1 MSKLK
6 VLPLLRK
13 LKAEIKAEVGNFLKK
28 PTLEVVV
35 VGESPAS
42 FLYVRNIQ
50 QKAKQLGIDC
60 KIASFPSSVTLKE
73 LKEKM
78 QALADDSKVDG
89 IMLQRPLPLGINL
102 DDLLK
107 IIPADKDVEGV
118 VDENLG
124 KIISGVEA
132 PVPCTAK
139 AVFDLIKEHNLLQ
152 FGKKVVI
159 MGISTLVGKPLLN
172 WIAYH
177 GGVQVTMIDIN
188 TPNPWDYTRQADVL
202 VVAIGCPREVKA
214 DYLKPGAVVIDVGI
228 NQITV
233 DGYEQ
238 VVGDVDFAD
247 CESVASAISVVP
259 GGVGRVTTYCIFKNL
274 LFLCN
279 QRNIN
284 LRK

>member
-6 VLPLLRK
+6 VVPLLK
-13 LKAEIKAEVGNFLKK
+13 ELKAEIKAEVGNFLQK
-28 PTLEVVV
+28 PTLMVVV
-35 VGESPAS
+35 VGENPAS
-42 FLYVRNIQ
+42 FIYVKNIQ
-50 QKAKQLGIDC
+50 QKAKQLGIVC
-60 KIASFPSSVTLKE
+60 QIESFPSSVTSKE

-78 QALADDSKVDG
+78 QTLADDSAVDG
-89 IMLQRPLPLGINL
+89 IMLQRPLPQGIDL
-102 DDLLK
+102 DELLK

-124 KIISGVEA
+124 KIISGNEA
-132 PVPCTAK
+132 PVPCTAR
-139 AVFDLIKEHNLLQ
+139 AVFALIKKHNLLQ

-188 TPNPWDYTRQADVL
+188 TPNPKDYTQQADVL
-202 VVAIGCPREVKA
+202 VVAIGCPEKIKA
-214 DYLKPGAVVIDVGI
+214 DYLKPGVVVIDVGI

-233 DGYEQ
+233 DGHEQ

-247 CESVASAISVVP
+247 CKSVASAISVVP

-279 QRNIN
+279 QKNSN